1 MKMSSIEKENVGIK
15 STIIGRTYA
24 FVREIDKVG
33 NIYECLECKRSINGN
48 SSSNLTKHFKSNHVD
63 IYNQK
68 IATTPEEHILI
79 QREKLVHSCVELTT
93 INSHPFSL
101 LSQSGFRSL
110 IEEKLN
116 AFKLADCPLNLSDH
130 HVYEIKEK
138 VCDTAQKI
146 REQIKVETRGKMI
159 SVMVD
164 SATRNGRSI
173 YGVSIQYKFNGVL
186 RVFAVGMRELFSA
199 HTGEHLAEQLLLI
212 LAEYDINLEQVLS
225 ITTDN
230 GSNMLAMVK
239 EVDMKLRQELEVETS
254 QKEVI
259 ADSSHQNPIFPLEDD
274 DQTDVLINQVLEEVT
289 IDDEDVIDSLLD
301 NNDMHEMLLNSL
313 VSNLRS
319 KSANSELFVNSIKC
333 AAHTIQLA
341 VNDAINSLPNK
352 DQNVIGLCRL
362 AAKFMRK
369 QTTKNMMLQA
379 KLTSILPSLD
389 CKTRW
394 SSTYLMVRSSHSEQR
409 FLYLLN
415 INLMNINFV
424 YIFQIRDIL
433 KIRPV
438 IEHFAPT
445 QKFMRLLLKKW
456 DVVKELKQILHVPYM
471 CTVLLQKPDF
481 TLSDFYG
488 CVQIMNM
495 KLEQI
500 LQAANKRHTKLAE
513 KLRRC
518 LNSRKDK
525 LLKNPLMLCAMF
537 LDPRYKCD
545 VDSDPEKVVLVKLT
559 LEKLWSRIKTV
570 KQCEPSNDRTPNV
583 ESSIA
588 SEDNF
593 TDLFEQLDKQ
603 YDAMGVCSGQ
613 TDTNYMPVNQPDFS
627 ADKNDIFAAIG
638 RYETFLAGS
647 RMKSSE
653 SIHTFWEANKTKF
666 SLELYEIANV
676 IFAIPPTQATVER
689 SFSALKYLFSDY
701 RYNLDKNLLESCL
714 LIHLNPEMYYLV
726 KRNYLNAVYEL
737 TKT

>member
-1 MKMSSIEKENVGIK
+1 
-15 STIIGRTYA
+15 
-24 FVREIDKVG
+24 
-33 NIYECLECKRSINGN
+33 
-48 SSSNLTKHFKSNHVD
+48 
-63 IYNQK
+63 
-68 IATTPEEHILI
+68 
-79 QREKLVHSCVELTT
+79 
-93 INSHPFSL
+93 
-101 LSQSGFRSL
+101 
-110 IEEKLN
+110 
-116 AFKLADCPLNLSDH
+116 
-130 HVYEIKEK
+130 
-138 VCDTAQKI
+138 
-146 REQIKVETRGKMI
+146 
-159 SVMVD
+159 
-164 SATRNGRSI
+164 
-173 YGVSIQYKFNGVL
+173 
-186 RVFAVGMRELFSA
+186 
-199 HTGEHLAEQLLLI
+199 
-212 LAEYDINLEQVLS
+212 
-225 ITTDN
+225 
-230 GSNMLAMVK
+230 
-239 EVDMKLRQELEVETS
+239 
-254 QKEVI
+254 
-259 ADSSHQNPIFPLEDD
+259 
-274 DQTDVLINQVLEEVT
+274 
-289 IDDEDVIDSLLD
+289 
-301 NNDMHEMLLNSL
+301 
-313 VSNLRS
+313 
-319 KSANSELFVNSIKC
+319 
-333 AAHTIQLA
+333 
-341 VNDAINSLPNK
+341 
-352 DQNVIGLCRL
+352 
-362 AAKFMRK
+362 
-369 QTTKNMMLQA
+369 
-379 KLTSILPSLD
+379 
-389 CKTRW
+389 
-394 SSTYLMVRSSHSEQR
+394 
-409 FLYLLN
+409 
-415 INLMNINFV
+415 
-424 YIFQIRDIL
+424 
-433 KIRPV
+433 
-438 IEHFAPT
+438 
-445 QKFMRLLLKKW
+445 
-456 DVVKELKQILHVPYM
+456 
-471 CTVLLQKPDF
+471 
-481 TLSDFYG
+481 
-488 CVQIMNM
+488 M

-726 KRNYLNAVYEL
+726 KRNDLNAVYEL